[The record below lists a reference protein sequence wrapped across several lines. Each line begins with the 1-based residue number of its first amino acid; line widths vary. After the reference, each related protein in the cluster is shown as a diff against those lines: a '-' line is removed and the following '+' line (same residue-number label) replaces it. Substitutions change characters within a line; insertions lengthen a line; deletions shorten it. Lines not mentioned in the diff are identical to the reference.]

1 LVDLL
6 RQTLQRARQAIQQQP
21 TFSWQVAAFSGRS
34 MTISS
39 IDAAL
44 RDDASARTVG
54 TVAIS
59 AAGVSKRYGSVTALD
74 QLTLDIRCG
83 EVFGLLG
90 PNGSGK
96 TTFMRLLAGY
106 LLPSAGRLTVAG
118 LDTVRDSLAV
128 RRRIGYVPESAPLYR
143 QMRVGEFLAFM
154 ARLRGL
160 PERAVAAAVERV
172 VDRLA
177 LGAVVDKP
185 TRALSRGYRQRAALA
200 QALIHDPDI
209 LILDEPTNGL
219 DPRQIIEMRELIRS
233 LAGRHTV
240 LMSSHIL
247 SEVEKTS
254 DRVAVLLNG
263 RLLGVRAMADTPDLE
278 GWFLSLT

>member
-1 LVDLL
+1 M
-6 RQTLQRARQAIQQQP
+6 I
-21 TFSWQVAAFSGRS
+21 
-34 MTISS
+34 ISS
-39 IDAAL
+39 IDATVQDEAPAPVM
-44 RDDASARTVG
+44 DAP
-54 TVAIS
+54 AIS
-59 AAGVSKRYGSVTALD
+59 AVSVSKRYGSITALD
-74 QLTLDIRCG
+74 RLTLDIRRG

-128 RRRIGYVPESAPLYR
+128 RRLIGYVPESAPLYR

-172 VDRLA
+172 VDRLV

-200 QALIHDPDI
+200 QALIHDPDV

-233 LAGRHTV
+233 LAGRHTI

-263 RLLGVRAMADTPDLE
+263 RLLGVRAMDDTPDLE

>member
-1 LVDLL
+1 
-6 RQTLQRARQAIQQQP
+6 
-21 TFSWQVAAFSGRS
+21 
-34 MTISS
+34 MTISPS
-39 IDAAL
+39 DMAP
-44 RDDASARTVG
+44 DDASTRTADAP
-54 TVAIS
+54 AIS
-59 AAGVSKRYGSVTALD
+59 AVNVSKRYGRLAALD
-74 QLTLDIRCG
+74 RLTLHVRAG

-106 LLPSAGRLTVAG
+106 LLPSAGKLTVCG
-118 LDTVRDSLAV
+118 LDIVNEPLAV

-143 QMRVGEFLAFM
+143 EMRVGEFLKFI

-160 PERAVAAAVERV
+160 PEREVGDAVARV

-177 LGAVVDKP
+177 LSAVLDKP
-185 TRALSRGYRQRAALA
+185 TRALSRGYRQRTALA

-219 DPRQIIEMRELIRS
+219 DPRQIIEMRQLIRS

-247 SEVEKTS
+247 SEVEKIS

-263 RLLGVRAMADTPDLE
+263 RLLGVRAIADMSDLE
-278 GWFLSLT
+278 EWFLSLT

>member
-1 LVDLL
+1 M
-6 RQTLQRARQAIQQQP
+6 I
-21 TFSWQVAAFSGRS
+21 
-34 MTISS
+34 ISS
-39 IDAAL
+39 FDAAP
-44 RDDASARTVG
+44 RDDASARAADA
-54 TVAIS
+54 VAIS
-59 AAGVSKRYGSVTALD
+59 ASGVGKRYGRVIALD
-74 QLTLDIRCG
+74 GLTLDIGVG

-106 LLPSAGRLTVAG
+106 LLPSAGRITVAG
-118 LDTVRDSLAV
+118 LDAVRDSLEV
-128 RRRIGYVPESAPLYR
+128 RRRIGYVPESAPLYP
-143 QMRVGEFLAFM
+143 QMRVSEFLAFM
-154 ARLRGL
+154 ARLRGV
-160 PERAVAAAVERV
+160 PERSVAAAVERV
-172 VDRLA
+172 LDQLA
-177 LGAVVDKP
+177 LGAVVNKP
-185 TRALSRGYRQRAALA
+185 TRALSRGYRQRTALA

-219 DPRQIIEMRELIRS
+219 DPRQIIEMRVLVRS

-263 RLLGVRAMADTPDLE
+263 RLLGVRAMVDTPDLE

>member
-1 LVDLL
+1 
-6 RQTLQRARQAIQQQP
+6 
-21 TFSWQVAAFSGRS
+21 
-34 MTISS
+34 MTISRS
-39 IDAAL
+39 DVAPPGALAQRPDAP
-44 RDDASARTVG
+44 
-54 TVAIS
+54 AIS
-59 AAGVSKRYGSVTALD
+59 ATAVSKHYGRVAALD
-74 QLTLDIRCG
+74 RLTLDVRAG
-83 EVFGLLG
+83 EVLGLLG

-106 LLPSAGRLTVAG
+106 LLPSSGGLAVAG
-118 LDTVRDSLAV
+118 LDVVSESLAV
-128 RRRIGYVPESAPLYR
+128 RRRIGYVPESAPLYPH
-143 QMRVGEFLAFM
+143 MRVGEFLAFM

-160 PERAVAAAVERV
+160 PEREIEAAVGRV

-177 LGAVVDKP
+177 LSAVLDKP
-185 TRALSRGYRQRAALA
+185 TRTLSRGYRQRTALA

-247 SEVEKTS
+247 SEVQKTT
-254 DRVAVLLNG
+254 DRVALLLNG
-263 RLLGVRAMADTPDLE
+263 RLLGVRTIADTPDLE
-278 GWFLSLT
+278 AWFLSLT

>member
-1 LVDLL
+1 
-6 RQTLQRARQAIQQQP
+6 
-21 TFSWQVAAFSGRS
+21 

-39 IDAAL
+39 IDVAP
-44 RDDASARTVG
+44 RDDASAGATDA
-54 TVAIS
+54 VAIS
-59 AAGVSKRYGSVTALD
+59 AASVSKRYGRVMALD
-74 QLTLDIRCG
+74 GLTLDIRVG

-118 LDTVRDSLAV
+118 LDAVRDSLAV

-160 PERAVAAAVERV
+160 PEREVAGAVERV

-185 TRALSRGYRQRAALA
+185 TRVLSRGYRQRAALA

-209 LILDEPTNGL
+209 LVLDEPTNGL

-254 DRVAVLLNG
+254 DRVAVLLSG

>member
-1 LVDLL
+1 M
-6 RQTLQRARQAIQQQP
+6 I
-21 TFSWQVAAFSGRS
+21 
-34 MTISS
+34 ISS
-39 IDAAL
+39 IDAAPPHN
-44 RDDASARTVG
+44 ASAKAAD

-59 AAGVSKRYGSVTALD
+59 AIGVSKRYGSVMALD
-74 QLTLDIRCG
+74 GLTLDIRVG

-96 TTFMRLLAGY
+96 TTFMRLLSGY

-118 LDTVRDSLAV
+118 LDVARDSLAV
-128 RRRIGYVPESAPLYR
+128 RRRIGYVPESAPLYP
-143 QMRVGEFLAFM
+143 QMRVSEFLAFM
-154 ARLRGL
+154 ARLRGVS
-160 PERAVAAAVERV
+160 ERSVAGAVGRV
-172 VDRLA
+172 VDLLA

-185 TRALSRGYRQRAALA
+185 TRALSRGYRQRTALA

-263 RLLGVRAMADTPDLE
+263 RLLGVRAMVNTPDLE

>member
-1 LVDLL
+1 MTSSATDVPPIDVPI
-6 RQTLQRARQAIQQQP
+6 RKDDAP
-21 TFSWQVAAFSGRS
+21 
-34 MTISS
+34 TIS
-39 IDAAL
+39 AFN
-44 RDDASARTVG
+44 
-54 TVAIS
+54 
-59 AAGVSKRYGSVTALD
+59 VSKRYGRVSALEG
-74 QLTLDIRCG
+74 LTLDIRSG

-96 TTFMRLLAGY
+96 TTFMRLLSGY
-106 LLPSAGRLTVAG
+106 HLPSAGRLTVAG
-118 LDTVRDSLAV
+118 YDTVRDSLAV
-128 RRRIGYVPESAPLYR
+128 RRRIGYVPEAAPLYR
-143 QMRVGEFLAFM
+143 QMLVGEFLAFM
-154 ARLRGL
+154 ARLRGVS
-160 PERAVAAAVERV
+160 ERDVKAAVARM

-177 LGAVVDKP
+177 LSTVVDKP
-185 TRALSRGYRQRAALA
+185 TRTLSRGYRQRVALA

-247 SEVEKTS
+247 GEVEKTC

-263 RLLGVRAMADTPDLE
+263 RLLGVRPMADTPDLE
-278 GWFLSLT
+278 AWFLSLT

>member
-1 LVDLL
+1 M
-6 RQTLQRARQAIQQQP
+6 I
-21 TFSWQVAAFSGRS
+21 
-34 MTISS
+34 ISS
-39 IDAAL
+39 TDTSPPGDAPA
-44 RDDASARTVG
+44 RVADAP
-54 TVAIS
+54 AIS
-59 AAGVSKRYGSVTALD
+59 AVGVCKRYGALTALD
-74 QLTLDIRCG
+74 RLTIDIRRG

-96 TTFMRLLAGY
+96 TTFMRLLSGY
-106 LLPSAGRLTVAG
+106 LLPSAGQLMVAG
-118 LDTVRDSLAV
+118 LDAVRDSLAV

-160 PERAVAAAVERV
+160 PERAVAAAVARV

-177 LGAVVDKP
+177 LDAVVDKP
-185 TRALSRGYRQRAALA
+185 TRALSRGYRQRTSLA

-233 LAGRHTV
+233 LAGRHTI

-254 DRVAVLLNG
+254 DRVAVLLGG

>member
-1 LVDLL
+1 M
-6 RQTLQRARQAIQQQP
+6 I
-21 TFSWQVAAFSGRS
+21 
-34 MTISS
+34 ISS
-39 IDAAL
+39 IDVAA
-44 RDDASARTVG
+44 RDDASATAADA
-54 TVAIS
+54 VAIS
-59 AAGVSKRYGSVTALD
+59 AVGVSKCYGRVMALD
-74 QLTLDIRCG
+74 GLTLDIRVG

-118 LDTVRDSLAV
+118 LDVVRDSLAV
-128 RRRIGYVPESAPLYR
+128 RRRIGYVPESAPLYP
-143 QMRVGEFLAFM
+143 QMRVSEFLAFM
-154 ARLRGL
+154 ARLRGV
-160 PERAVAAAVERV
+160 PERSVAGAVERV
-172 VDRLA
+172 LEQLA

-254 DRVAVLLNG
+254 DRVAVMLDG
-263 RLLGVRAMADTPDLE
+263 RLLGVRSMADTPDLE
-278 GWFLSLT
+278 SWFLSLT

>member
-1 LVDLL
+1 
-6 RQTLQRARQAIQQQP
+6 
-21 TFSWQVAAFSGRS
+21 

-44 RDDASARTVG
+44 RDDAPTRATDIP
-54 TVAIS
+54 AIS
-59 AAGVSKRYGSVTALD
+59 AIGVSKRYGSVTALD
-74 QLTLDIRCG
+74 RLTLDIRRG

-96 TTFMRLLAGY
+96 TTFLRLLARY
-106 LLPSAGRLTVAG
+106 LFPPAGRLTVAG
-118 LDTVRDSLAV
+118 LDTVRDSLEV

-233 LAGRHTV
+233 LAGHHTV

-254 DRVAVLLNG
+254 DRVAVMLDG
-263 RLLGVRAMADTPDLE
+263 RLLGVQAMADTPDLE
-278 GWFLSLT
+278 SWFLSLT